1 MIEDFS
7 ILFYKN
13 TVKSN
18 IIYCLLIFLILTSIL
33 SLPFFKTSIS
43 IKSSG
48 ITRPKNERTELKP
61 VLSGIIDSLLVK
73 EGDSVLQGQLLAT
86 IKDNSTQ
93 TRLILNDFELTQ
105 RLGFINDLEQLKTL
119 KDYNNLLLRTPF
131 YRQQNH

>member
-7 ILFYKN
+7 ILFYKK

-73 EGDSVLQGQLLAT
+73 EGD
-86 IKDNSTQ
+86 
-93 TRLILNDFELTQ
+93 
-105 RLGFINDLEQLKTL
+105 
-119 KDYNNLLLRTPF
+119 
-131 YRQQNH
+131 